1 MARSKKS
8 DMKLSEF
15 IYKNFI
21 FIDVQADSKKN
32 VFKILGNI
40 FSKKNKDLSSLIVD
54 KLNERERLG
63 STSVGNGIAIPH
75 SKVDGIKETQVI
87 FLKLKN
93 GVDFSASDGKKID
106 LIFSIIAPENSESDH
121 LLILS
126 SISNFIRKKEK
137 VDRLRSSASIN
148 EIQFLFSKI

>member
-1 MARSKKS
+1 
-8 DMKLSEF
+8 MKLSEF
-15 IYKNFI
+15 IYKNSI
-21 FIDVQADSKKN
+21 FIDVQADSQKN
-32 VFKILGNI
+32 VFKILGNT
-40 FSKKNKDLSSLIVD
+40 FSKKNKDLSSLIIE

-75 SKVDGIKETQVI
+75 TKVDGIKETQVI
-87 FLKLKN
+87 FLKLKS
-93 GVDFSASDGKKID
+93 GVDFSAPDGKKID

-126 SISNFIRKKEK
+126 SISNFIKRKEK
-137 VDRLRSSASIN
+137 VDRLRGSATID

>member
-1 MARSKKS
+1 
-8 DMKLSEF
+8 MKLSEF

-40 FSKKNKDLSSLIVD
+40 FSKKNKDLSSLIIE

-75 SKVDGIKETQVI
+75 TKVDGIKETQVI

-137 VDRLRSSASIN
+137 VERLRGSATIN

>member
-1 MARSKKS
+1 
-8 DMKLSEF
+8 MKLSEF
-15 IYKNFI
+15 IFKNSI
-21 FIDVQADSKKN
+21 FLNVEADSQKN

-40 FSKKNKDLSSLIVD
+40 FSKKNKTLSSRVID

-75 SKVDGIKETQVI
+75 TKVDGIKETQVI

-93 GVDFSASDGKKID
+93 AVDFSASDGKKID

-126 SISNFIRKKEK
+126 SISNFIRKKQK
-137 VDRLRSSASIN
+137 IDRLRGSARIE
-148 EIQFLFSKI
+148 EILFLFSKI

>member
-1 MARSKKS
+1 
-8 DMKLSEF
+8 MKLSEF
-15 IYKNFI
+15 INKDSI
-21 FIDVQADSKKN
+21 FLDVIAESQKN

-40 FSKKNKDLSSLIVD
+40 FSKKNKTLSSLIIE

-75 SKVDGIKETQVI
+75 TKIDGINETQVI
-87 FLKLKN
+87 FLKLKD

-106 LIFSIIAPENSESDH
+106 LVFSIIAPENSESDH

-126 SISNFIRKKEK
+126 SISNFIRKKQK
-137 VDRLRSSASIN
+137 IDRLRGSTN
-148 EIQFLFSKI
+148 MEEILFLFSKI

>member
-1 MARSKKS
+1 
-8 DMKLSEF
+8 MKLSEF
-15 IYKNFI
+15 IYKNSI
-21 FIDVQADSKKN
+21 FINVEAESQKN

-40 FSKKNKDLSSLIVD
+40 FSKKNKALSSRIID

-75 SKVDGIKETQVI
+75 TKVDGIKKTQVI
-87 FLKLKN
+87 FLKLKS

-126 SISNFIRKKEK
+126 SISNFIRKKQK
-137 VDRLRSSASIN
+137 IDRLRGSATIE
-148 EIQFLFSKI
+148 EISFLFSKI

>member
-1 MARSKKS
+1 
-8 DMKLSEF
+8 MKLSEF
-15 IYKNFI
+15 IYKNSI
-21 FIDVQADSKKN
+21 FIDVQADSQKN
-32 VFKILGNI
+32 VFKILGNT
-40 FSKKNKDLSSLIVD
+40 FSKKNKDLSSLIIE

-75 SKVDGIKETQVI
+75 TKVNGIKETQVI
-87 FLKLKN
+87 FLKLKS
-93 GVDFSASDGKKID
+93 GVDFSAPDGKKID

-137 VDRLRSSASIN
+137 VDRLRGSATIE

>member
-1 MARSKKS
+1 
-8 DMKLSEF
+8 MKLSEF
-15 IYKNFI
+15 INKDSI
-21 FIDVQADSKKN
+21 FLDVHAESQKN

-40 FSKKNKDLSSLIVD
+40 FSKKNKTLSSLIIE

-75 SKVDGIKETQVI
+75 TKIDGINETQVI
-87 FLKLKN
+87 FLKLKS

-106 LIFSIIAPENSESDH
+106 LVFSIIAPQNSESDH

-126 SISNFIRKKEK
+126 SISNFIRKKQK
-137 VDRLRSSASIN
+137 IDRLRGSKN
-148 EIQFLFSKI
+148 MEEVLFLFSKI

>member
-1 MARSKKS
+1 
-8 DMKLSEF
+8 MKLSEF
-15 IYKNFI
+15 ICKNSI
-21 FIDVQADSKKN
+21 FIDVQADSQKN
-32 VFKILGNI
+32 VFKILGNT
-40 FSKKNKDLSSLIVD
+40 FSKKNKDLSSLIIE

-75 SKVDGIKETQVI
+75 TKVDGIKETQVI
-87 FLKLKN
+87 FLKLKS
-93 GVDFSASDGKKID
+93 GVDFSAPDGKKID

-137 VDRLRSSASIN
+137 VDRLRGSATIE

>member
-1 MARSKKS
+1 
-8 DMKLSEF
+8 MKLSEF
-15 IYKNFI
+15 MNKNSI
-21 FIDVQADSKKN
+21 FLDVHAESQKN

-40 FSKKNKDLSSLIVD
+40 FSKKNKTLSSLIID

-75 SKVDGIKETQVI
+75 TKIDGINETQVI

-93 GVDFSASDGKKID
+93 GVDFSASDGVKID
-106 LIFSIIAPENSESDH
+106 LVFSILAPENSESDH

-126 SISNFIRKKEK
+126 SISNFIRKKQK
-137 VDRLRSSASIN
+137 VEMLVGNFWRGSEDI
-148 EIQFLFSKI
+148 

>member
-1 MARSKKS
+1 
-8 DMKLSEF
+8 MKLSEF
-15 IYKNFI
+15 INKDSI
-21 FIDVQADSKKN
+21 FLDVHAESQKN

-40 FSKKNKDLSSLIVD
+40 FSKKNKTLSSLIID

-75 SKVDGIKETQVI
+75 TKIDGINETQVI
-87 FLKLKN
+87 FLKLID

-106 LIFSIIAPENSESDH
+106 LVFSIIAPENSESDH

-126 SISNFIRKKEK
+126 SISNFIRKKQK
-137 VDRLRSSASIN
+137 IDRLRGSSN
-148 EIQFLFSKI
+148 MEEILFLFSKI

>member
-1 MARSKKS
+1 
-8 DMKLSEF
+8 MKLSEF
-15 IYKNFI
+15 ICKKSI
-21 FIDVQADSKKN
+21 FLDVHAESQKN

-40 FSKKNKDLSSLIVD
+40 FSKKNKTLSTLIID

-75 SKVDGIKETQVI
+75 TKINGINKTQVI

-93 GVDFSASDGKKID
+93 GVDFSASDGVKID
-106 LIFSIIAPENSESDH
+106 LVFSILAPENSESDH

-126 SISNFIRKKEK
+126 SISKFIRKKQK
-137 VDRLRSSASIN
+137 VDRIRGATNIE
-148 EIQFLFSKI
+148 EILFLFSKI

>member
-1 MARSKKS
+1 
-8 DMKLSEF
+8 MKLSEF
-15 IYKNFI
+15 INKDSI
-21 FIDVQADSKKN
+21 FLDVHAESQKN

-40 FSKKNKDLSSLIVD
+40 FSKKNKTLSSLIID

-75 SKVDGIKETQVI
+75 TKIDGINETQVI
-87 FLKLKN
+87 FLKLKD

-106 LIFSIIAPENSESDH
+106 LVFSIIAPENSESDH

-126 SISNFIRKKEK
+126 SISNFIRKKQKIEI
-137 VDRLRSSASIN
+137 LRGSTN
-148 EIQFLFSKI
+148 MEEILFLFSKI

>member
-1 MARSKKS
+1 
-8 DMKLSEF
+8 MKLSEF
-15 IYKNFI
+15 INKDSI
-21 FIDVQADSKKN
+21 FLDIRGESQKN

-40 FSKKNKDLSSLIVD
+40 FSKKNQTLSSLIID

-75 SKVDGIKETQVI
+75 TKIDGINETQVI
-87 FLKLKN
+87 FLKLKD

-106 LIFSIIAPENSESDH
+106 LVFSIIAPENSESDH

-126 SISNFIRKKEK
+126 SISNFIRKKQK
-137 VDRLRSSASIN
+137 IDRLRGSSN
-148 EIQFLFSKI
+148 MEEILFLFSKI

>member
-1 MARSKKS
+1 
-8 DMKLSEF
+8 MKLSEF
-15 IYKNFI
+15 IYKNSI
-21 FIDVQADSKKN
+21 FINVEAESQKN

-40 FSKKNKDLSSLIVD
+40 FSKKNKALSSRIVD

-75 SKVDGIKETQVI
+75 TKVDGIKETQVI
-87 FLKLKN
+87 FLKLKS

-126 SISNFIRKKEK
+126 SISNFIRKKQK
-137 VDRLRSSASIN
+137 IDRLRGSATIE
-148 EIQFLFSKI
+148 EISFLFSKI

>member
-1 MARSKKS
+1 
-8 DMKLSEF
+8 MKLSEF
-15 IYKNFI
+15 ICKNSI
-21 FIDVQADSKKN
+21 FIDVQADSQKN
-32 VFKILGNI
+32 VFKILGNT
-40 FSKKNKDLSSLIVD
+40 FSKKNKDLSSLIIE

-75 SKVDGIKETQVI
+75 TKVDGIKETQVI
-87 FLKLKN
+87 FLKLKS
-93 GVDFSASDGKKID
+93 GVDFSAPDGKKID

-137 VDRLRSSASIN
+137 VARLRGSATID
-148 EIQFLFSKI
+148 EIQFLFSRI

>member
-1 MARSKKS
+1 
-8 DMKLSEF
+8 MKLSEF
-15 IYKNFI
+15 IYKNSI
-21 FIDVQADSKKN
+21 FIDVEADSQKN

-40 FSKKNKDLSSLIVD
+40 FSKKNKALSSRIVD

-75 SKVDGIKETQVI
+75 TKVDGIKKTQVI
-87 FLKLKN
+87 FLKLKS

-126 SISNFIRKKEK
+126 SISNFIRKKQK
-137 VDRLRSSASIN
+137 IDRLRGSATIE
-148 EIQFLFSKI
+148 EISFLFSKI

>member
-1 MARSKKS
+1 
-8 DMKLSEF
+8 MKLSEF
-15 IYKNFI
+15 INKDSI
-21 FIDVQADSKKN
+21 FLDVIAESQKN

-40 FSKKNKDLSSLIVD
+40 FSKKNKTLSSLIID

-75 SKVDGIKETQVI
+75 TKIDGINETQVI
-87 FLKLKN
+87 FLKLKD

-106 LIFSIIAPENSESDH
+106 LVFSIIAPENSESDH

-126 SISNFIRKKEK
+126 SISNFIRKKQK
-137 VDRLRSSASIN
+137 IDRLRGSSN
-148 EIQFLFSKI
+148 MEEILFLFSKI

>member
-1 MARSKKS
+1 
-8 DMKLSEF
+8 MKLSEF
-15 IYKNFI
+15 IYKNSI

-32 VFKILGNI
+32 VFKILGNT
-40 FSKKNKDLSSLIVD
+40 FSKKNKDLSSLIIE

-75 SKVDGIKETQVI
+75 TKVDGIKETQVI
-87 FLKLKN
+87 FLKLKS
-93 GVDFSASDGKKID
+93 GVDFSALDGKKID

-126 SISNFIRKKEK
+126 SISSFIRKKEK
-137 VDRLRSSASIN
+137 VNRLRGSATID
-148 EIQFLFSKI
+148 EIQFLFSKV

>member
-1 MARSKKS
+1 
-8 DMKLSEF
+8 MKLSEF
-15 IYKNFI
+15 INKDSI
-21 FIDVQADSKKN
+21 FLDVRAESQKN

-40 FSKKNKDLSSLIVD
+40 FSKKNKTLSSLIID

-75 SKVDGIKETQVI
+75 TKIDGINETQVI
-87 FLKLKN
+87 FLKLKD

-106 LIFSIIAPENSESDH
+106 LVFSIIAPENSESDH

-126 SISNFIRKKEK
+126 SISNFIRKKQKIEM
-137 VDRLRSSASIN
+137 LRGSTN
-148 EIQFLFSKI
+148 MEEILFLFSKI

>member
-1 MARSKKS
+1 
-8 DMKLSEF
+8 MKLSEF
-15 IYKNFI
+15 INKDSI
-21 FIDVQADSKKN
+21 FLDVHAESQKN

-40 FSKKNKDLSSLIVD
+40 FSKKNKTLSSLIID

-75 SKVDGIKETQVI
+75 TKIDGINETQVI
-87 FLKLKN
+87 FLKLKD

-106 LIFSIIAPENSESDH
+106 LVFSIIAPENSESDH

-126 SISNFIRKKEK
+126 SISNFIRKKQKIEI
-137 VDRLRSSASIN
+137 LRSSTN
-148 EIQFLFSKI
+148 MEEILFLFSKI

>member
-1 MARSKKS
+1 
-8 DMKLSEF
+8 MKLSEF
-15 IYKNFI
+15 IYKNSI
-21 FIDVQADSKKN
+21 FIDVQADSQKN
-32 VFKILGNI
+32 VFKILGNT
-40 FSKKNKDLSSLIVD
+40 FSKKNKDLSSLIIE

-75 SKVDGIKETQVI
+75 TKVDGIKETQVI
-87 FLKLKN
+87 FLKLKS
-93 GVDFSASDGKKID
+93 GVDFSAPDGKKID

-137 VDRLRSSASIN
+137 VDRLRGSATID
-148 EIQFLFSKI
+148 EIQLLFSKI

>member
-1 MARSKKS
+1 
-8 DMKLSEF
+8 MKLSEF
-15 IYKNFI
+15 INKDSI
-21 FIDVQADSKKN
+21 FLDVRAESQKN

-40 FSKKNKDLSSLIVD
+40 FSKKNKTLSSLIID

-75 SKVDGIKETQVI
+75 TKIDGINETQVI
-87 FLKLKN
+87 FLKLKD

-106 LIFSIIAPENSESDH
+106 LVFSIIAPENSESDH

-126 SISNFIRKKEK
+126 SISNFIRKKQK
-137 VDRLRSSASIN
+137 IDILRGTSN
-148 EIQFLFSKI
+148 MEEILFLFSKI

>member
-1 MARSKKS
+1 
-8 DMKLSEF
+8 MKLSEF
-15 IYKNFI
+15 IYKNSI
-21 FIDVQADSKKN
+21 FIDVQADSQKN
-32 VFKILGNI
+32 VFKILGNT
-40 FSKKNKDLSSLIVD
+40 FSKKNKDLSSLIIE

-75 SKVDGIKETQVI
+75 TKVDGIKETQVI
-87 FLKLKN
+87 FLKLKS
-93 GVDFSASDGKKID
+93 GVDFSAPDGKKID

-137 VDRLRSSASIN
+137 VYRLRGSASID
-148 EIQFLFSKI
+148 EIQLLFSKI

>member
-1 MARSKKS
+1 
-8 DMKLSEF
+8 MKLSEF

-40 FSKKNKDLSSLIVD
+40 FSKKNKDLSSLIID

-75 SKVDGIKETQVI
+75 TKVDGIKETQVI

-106 LIFSIIAPENSESDH
+106 LVFSIIAPENSESDH

-126 SISNFIRKKEK
+126 SISKFIRQKKK
-137 VDRLRSSASIN
+137 VDRLRGSTNID
-148 EIQFLFSKI
+148 EILFLFSKI

>member
-1 MARSKKS
+1 
-8 DMKLSEF
+8 MKLSEF
-15 IYKNFI
+15 MNKNSI
-21 FIDVQADSKKN
+21 FLDVHAESQKN

-40 FSKKNKDLSSLIVD
+40 FSKKNKTLSSLIID

-75 SKVDGIKETQVI
+75 TKIDGINETQVI
-87 FLKLKN
+87 FLKLKD

-106 LIFSIIAPENSESDH
+106 LVFSIIAPENSESDH

-126 SISNFIRKKEK
+126 SISNFVRKKQNI
-137 VDRLRSSASIN
+137 DRLRGSTN
-148 EIQFLFSKI
+148 MEEILFLFSKI

>member
-1 MARSKKS
+1 
-8 DMKLSEF
+8 MKLSEF

-21 FIDVQADSKKN
+21 FIDVRADSKKN

-40 FSKKNKDLSSLIVD
+40 FSKKNKDLSSIIIE

-75 SKVDGIKETQVI
+75 TKVDGIKETQVI

-137 VDRLRSSASIN
+137 VERLRGSATIN

>member
-1 MARSKKS
+1 
-8 DMKLSEF
+8 MKLSEF
-15 IYKNFI
+15 IYKNSI
-21 FIDVQADSKKN
+21 FIDVTADSQKN

-40 FSKKNKDLSSLIVD
+40 FSKKNKNLSSLIVD

-75 SKVDGIKETQVI
+75 TKVNGIKETQVI

-126 SISNFIRKKEK
+126 SISNFIRKKQK
-137 VDRLRSSASIN
+137 VDRLRGSTNID
-148 EIQFLFSKI
+148 EILFLFSKI

>member
-1 MARSKKS
+1 
-8 DMKLSEF
+8 MKLSEF
-15 IYKNFI
+15 IYKNSI
-21 FIDVQADSKKN
+21 FIDVQADSQKN
-32 VFKILGNI
+32 VFKILGNT
-40 FSKKNKDLSSLIVD
+40 FSKKNKDLSSLIIE

-75 SKVDGIKETQVI
+75 TKVDGIKETQVI
-87 FLKLKN
+87 FLKLKS

-137 VDRLRSSASIN
+137 VDRLRGSATIE